1 MRISDWSSDVCSSD
15 LIEQRHKLVHW
26 SNVLTAD
33 RDDPE
38 SPVRTETERQ
48 AGLQDFYV
56 TMMELWQ
63 RRQKEEQSYDIISLL
78 AHDEGVRS
86 ASFDEICAL
95 FGLFLVGGNDTTRNS
110 MSGDRKST
118 RLNSSP

>member
-1 MRISDWSSDVCSSD
+1 MM
-15 LIEQRHKLVHW
+15 LATLFAYPIEQRHKLVHW

-33 RDDPE
+33 LDDPE

-63 RRQKEEQSYDIISLL
+63 RRQKEEQSYDIIPLL
-78 AHDEGVRS
+78 AHDGGVRS
-86 ASFDEICAL
+86 SEERRVWKEC
-95 FGLFLVGGNDTTRNS
+95 V
-110 MSGDRKST
+110 ST
-118 RLNSSP
+118 CRYRGSRYH